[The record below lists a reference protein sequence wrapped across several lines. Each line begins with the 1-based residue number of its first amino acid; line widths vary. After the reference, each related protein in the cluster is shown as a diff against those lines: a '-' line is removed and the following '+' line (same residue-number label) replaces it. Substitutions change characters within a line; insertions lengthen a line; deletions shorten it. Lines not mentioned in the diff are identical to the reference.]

1 VDDNATNRL
10 VLREQLGSWGC
21 RPVEAAGGRQAL
33 ALLRGAAGT
42 DPFRL
47 VLLDMQMPEIDGERT
62 ARMIRA
68 EPQLRGVPL
77 VLLSSIGGVR
87 GGAEATRTMGFAAA
101 LTKPVRRS
109 TLLDVIVSVLARTE
123 PAIPEPAAPA
133 PAVVPAGLRVLVAED
148 NAVNRN
154 VLLRMLAKLG
164 CEADAVGTGREAVE
178 AASRVRYDLVL
189 MDVQMP
195 EMDGFEAT
203 QQIRRAEEGG
213 TGHVPIFGV
222 TAHVMEEDRKRCL
235 AAGMDEFLAK
245 PVKLADLARAI
256 GRLAPTRRPT
266 TAPTNVP
273 GADETPPLD
282 ATQLEASTGGD
293 PAFTRDIVSLFLR
306 DGADALGALESS
318 IAAGAALQVERRAH
332 SLKGS
337 CESVG
342 ARPLAAVCRR
352 LEQTGREGHLD
363 VARDLLAEAR
373 REFERVRRALDRHLV
388 KPAP

>member
-1 VDDNATNRL
+1 
-10 VLREQLGSWGC
+10 
-21 RPVEAAGGRQAL
+21 
-33 ALLRGAAGT
+33 
-42 DPFRL
+42 
-47 VLLDMQMPEIDGERT
+47 
-62 ARMIRA
+62 MIRA

-87 GGAEATRTMGFAAA
+87 GGAEATRAMGFAAA

-109 TLLDVIVSVLARTE
+109 TLLDVIVSVLARATVT
-123 PAIPEPAAPA
+123 ADPEPAAPA
-133 PAVVPAGLRVLVAED
+133 PAFEPAGLRVLVAED

-178 AASRVRYDLVL
+178 AASRVRYDLIL

-203 QQIRRAEEGG
+203 QHIRRAEAGG
-213 TGHVPIFGV
+213 VDHVPIFGV

-245 PVKLADLARAI
+245 PVKLADLARSI
-256 GRLAPTRRPT
+256 GRIPPAHRPT
-266 TAPTNVP
+266 GPSSDAP
-273 GADETPPLD
+273 ADGRSGEETPPLD
-282 ATQLEASTGGD
+282 ATRLEASTGGD
-293 PAFTRDIVSLFLR
+293 PGFTRDIVSLFLR
-306 DGADALGALESS
+306 DGAEALGALESS
-318 IAAGAALQVERRAH
+318 IAAGAALQVERGAH

-342 ARPLAAVCRR
+342 AGPLAAVCRQ
-352 LEQTGREGHLD
+352 LEQIGREGHLD
-363 VARDLLAEAR
+363 AARDLLAEAR
-373 REFERVRRALDRHLV
+373 REFERVRRVLDRHLAKAHPA